1 MPAVSKKQQRFF
13 GYLLSNPDERKKRGI
28 SKKSAKDFA
37 QDIKEATREE
47 AEKKRL
53 AKDNPDDYAVRN
65 IGHGKWSTK
74 RKSSMKGQ
82 AKRRGEGLKNVDSDL
97 PSKSKERGEA
107 KTKKI
112 VGREK
117 EHHHLTPISQS
128 TKEFKGLS
136 PEQRKAKR
144 EKDAKQHKYHGSD
157 PRNLAQAEGPKGGK
171 GIPHRGEGGYHSKQ
185 KAVGSGGEGKDFGSE
200 AQILAVKRR
209 KASRERKQNEEVVYE
224 VAPPGWG
231 HTKAEKEKTKPWKPK
246 SKIGGSA
253 AAFDR
258 ARKEGRFKGSKADM
272 FKLMWWMKNKGGKP
286 KGKPHYKPGTD
297 EKYKKYQDKDETNE
311 EVKAT
316 YSGSNVTFSQ
326 FYNRA
331 REAMAD
337 SKRKKE
343 KELKNREQ
351 SAKTREDTRK
361 HGIKFTDSKG
371 SGRIKGGKKVYD

>member
-1 MPAVSKKQQRFF
+1 MAEVHFIN
-13 GYLLSNPDERKKRGI
+13 GMLLVGTKEEID
-28 SKKSAKDFA
+28 
-37 QDIKEATREE
+37 EATREE

-112 VGREK
+112 VGRGK

-209 KASRERKQNEEVVYE
+209 KASRERKQNEEFVYE
-224 VAPPGWG
+224 VAPP
-231 HTKAEKEKTKPWKPK
+231 TKKHERMVKHIKKAYAKKGGLSDEEKSIAYATAWKNYKKNESFEIDPQKHRKAKRDAKIRNLAKDNKNPNEK
-246 SKIGGSA
+246 SA
-253 AAFDR
+253 AE
-258 ARKEGRFKGSKADM
+258 RKLKGPKLAWEEFKT
-272 FKLMWWMKNKGGKP
+272 
-286 KGKPHYKPGTD
+286 H
-297 EKYKKYQDKDETNE
+297 
-311 EVKAT
+311 
-316 YSGSNVTFSQ
+316 
-326 FYNRA
+326 
-331 REAMAD
+331 
-337 SKRKKE
+337 
-343 KELKNREQ
+343 
-351 SAKTREDTRK
+351 
-361 HGIKFTDSKG
+361 I
-371 SGRIKGGKKVYD
+371 

>member
-1 MPAVSKKQQRFF
+1 MAEVHFIN
-13 GYLLSNPDERKKRGI
+13 GMLLVGTKEEID
-28 SKKSAKDFA
+28 
-37 QDIKEATREE
+37 EATREE

-82 AKRRGEGLKNVDSDL
+82 AKRRGEGLKDVDSDL
-97 PSKSKERGEA
+97 PSKSKERGET

-112 VGREK
+112 VGRGK

-171 GIPHRGEGGYHSKQ
+171 GIPHRGEGGYHSTQ

-209 KASRERKQNEEVVYE
+209 KASRERRQNEEFVYE

-231 HTKAEKEKTKPWKPK
+231 HTKAEKEYTDPSKPK
-246 SKIGGSA
+246 S
-253 AAFDR
+253 
-258 ARKEGRFKGSKADM
+258 
-272 FKLMWWMKNKGGKP
+272 
-286 KGKPHYKPGTD
+286 
-297 EKYKKYQDKDETNE
+297 
-311 EVKAT
+311 
-316 YSGSNVTFSQ
+316 
-326 FYNRA
+326 
-331 REAMAD
+331 
-337 SKRKKE
+337 
-343 KELKNREQ
+343 
-351 SAKTREDTRK
+351 
-361 HGIKFTDSKG
+361 
-371 SGRIKGGKKVYD
+371 